1 MERDEIIRMAREA
14 GFRSGHI
21 TLHSCEPLPFVAPVS
36 ATDCLVELQR
46 FAALVEASATEK
58 ANERA
63 NASWASMCEKMVAA
77 KREACAV
84 AAWSAGMQS
93 HDLNRGMPCDA
104 REVGALAARVIR
116 AQGDS

>member
-21 TLHSCEPLPFVAPVS
+21 TLHSCEPLPFVAPIS

-46 FAALVEASATEK
+46 FAALVEAAATEK

-77 KREACAV
+77 ERDAMISEAAKLGWAMKNEDPFEDAV
-84 AAWSAGMQS
+84 AEV
-93 HDLNRGMPCDA
+93 A
-104 REVGALAARVIR
+104 RIR
-116 AQGDS
+116 ARGES

>member
-1 MERDEIIRMAREA
+1 MERDEVIRMAREA

-46 FAALVEASATEK
+46 FAALVEAAATEK

-77 KREACAV
+77 EREACAQIV
-84 AAWSAGMQS
+84 QAELIGFAEQDA
-93 HDLNRGMPCDA
+93 DLNRIIA
-104 REVGALAARVIR
+104 TIR
-116 AQGDS
+116 ARGNQK